1 MESTGMKNRIQVSQ
15 ETADLIISGGKANW
29 VELREDMVHAKGKG
43 ELQTYWLKLKGGRAD
58 HELSNVS
65 ETSSASDD
73 TDCIDA
79 APLLSGVSGDSNAA
93 SKNEKFQRMI
103 DWNADIL
110 AKLLQ
115 RILATR
121 VAVGGTQKPAPDSKL
136 QAIEVKTAEIGNC
149 MKDVV
154 EIIRLP
160 KFDEAVY
167 DFDPDSILVTDKVAK
182 QLRNYV
188 SLIASM
194 YRSNPFHNF
203 EHASHV
209 AMVGVM

>member
-1 MESTGMKNRIQVSQ
+1 MKSRIQVSQ

-43 ELQTYWLKLKGGRAD
+43 DLQTYWLKHKGERA
-58 HELSNVS
+58 ELQSHASEMSSVS
-65 ETSSASDD
+65 DGAEILDVVHFAPDAGENDPSAPSRQER
-73 TDCIDA
+73 C
-79 APLLSGVSGDSNAA
+79 
-93 SKNEKFQRMI
+93 KRMI

-115 RILATR
+115 RVLATR
-121 VAVGGTQKPAPDSKL
+121 AAVGTHKSPDSKL
-136 QAIEVKTAEIGNC
+136 KAIESETAKIGNC
-149 MKDVV
+149 MQDVV
-154 EIIRLP
+154 EVIELP

-167 DFDPDSILVTDKVAK
+167 DFDPDSIFVSDKVAK

-194 YRSNPFHNF
+194 YKNNPFHNF
-203 EHASHV
+203 EHGKYR
-209 AMVGVM
+209 MLLMLY